1 MEHSNEKATTPV
13 EPTIKIQD
21 QTPISILI
29 EDFEA
34 TSNLIKSDSQK
45 KMISVIVKELNE
57 NCLEI
62 EREIMV
68 KFAFDFYYDLSR
80 QIGVPE
86 NLISENITHAE
97 MYFDEKFSRNKNV

>member
-13 EPTIKIQD
+13 EPTIKIQE

-29 EDFEA
+29 QDFEE
-34 TSNLIKSDSQK
+34 TSNLIKSDAQK
-45 KMISVIVKELNE
+45 KMLSVIVKALNDS
-57 NCLEI
+57 CLEV